1 MKQNPSHE
9 SFLMTISNE
18 ILDFL
23 LIVIWV
29 AVIWV
34 IVMYHKA
41 VTIRITDLSSFVLQE
56 DQSQI
61 VTEKAIYTV
70 SSTSL
75 KTVFID
81 EEEMEWLL
89 WKITHVDTPTPELRL
104 EDYLSTKIW
113 AYDFAFNDLP
123 PGRRLMMKS
132 IWVDTPIVDVDY
144 ASEEKMKNGDFDDEL
159 RQWIVK
165 YPFTAEPGEEWNWLL
180 FWHSSVSAREDTK
193 NPFGYVFYKLPK
205 IQEWETFDV
214 IRDGQMYSYEIEEK
228 LIKDPT
234 EVWEEIEKYDT
245 KGSRNITLMACY
257 PLFSDLNRILVRA
270 KQLNKQEKKSW
281 NIFSLS

>member
-1 MKQNPSHE
+1 MESLMALSHE
-9 SFLMTISNE
+9 V
-18 ILDFL
+18 LDFL
-23 LIVIWV
+23 LIMIGV
-29 AVIWV
+29 AVIW
-34 IVMYHKA
+34 IFAMYHRA
-41 VTIRITDLSSFVLQE
+41 VTIWISDITWSFSSQTYLVESDDLFVIN
-56 DQSQI
+56 SQ
-61 VTEKAIYTV
+61 TSNTV
-70 SSTSL
+70 
-75 KTVFID
+75 KTAFID
-81 EEEMEWLL
+81 EDEVEGLL
-89 WKITHVDTPTPELRL
+89 WDITHVDTPTPELRL
-104 EDYLSTKIW
+104 EDYLSNKIW
-113 AYDFAFNDLP
+113 SYSFAFNELP

-165 YPFTAEPGEEWNWLL
+165 YPFTAEPGEEGNWLL
-180 FWHSSVSAREDTK
+180 FWHSSVSAWEDTK

-214 IRDGQMYSYEIEEK
+214 IRDGQLYSYEIEEK

-245 KGSRNITLMACY
+245 KWSRNITLMACY

-270 KQLNKQEKKSW
+270 KQITKQNKQIW
-281 NIFSLS
+281 NIFSIS